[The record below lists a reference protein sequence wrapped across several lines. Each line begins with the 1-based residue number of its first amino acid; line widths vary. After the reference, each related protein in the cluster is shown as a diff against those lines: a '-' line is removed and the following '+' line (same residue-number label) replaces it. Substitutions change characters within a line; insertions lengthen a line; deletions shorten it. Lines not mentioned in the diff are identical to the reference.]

1 MRNRT
6 RWHRSAILCAI
17 FFSGSL
23 VAAGQTSL
31 PRQTQTDQTTEPTQ
45 PGYPSPVRS
54 LETRS
59 LAAPYVPVGHRERLW
74 WSLTNTIG
82 PTHLAGGLFTSAF
95 GTALDR
101 PKEYGPGWGGF
112 GDRFGM
118 RLTGVSTGNAMEAG
132 LGALWGE
139 DPRYFRVPGEPL
151 KARVRNVIRLT
162 FVARRPDASFAPA
175 YSRFIAVSGNN
186 FLSNTW
192 RADSE
197 ANNHDAAIRTV
208 EGIAGRMAGN
218 AFEEFWPDIEVHI
231 FHKKR

>member
-1 MRNRT
+1 MSK
-6 RWHRSAILCAI
+6 WLQSAVLCVA

-23 VAAGQTSL
+23 AASGQTSE
-31 PRQTQTDQTTEPTQ
+31 PRQTRSDQTTELTQ
-45 PGYPSPVRS
+45 SGHRS
-54 LETRS
+54 LLRPLRTES
-59 LAAPYVPVGHRERLW
+59 LDAPYDPIGHRERLHW
-74 WSLTNTIG
+74 FLTNTAG
-82 PTHLAGGLFTSAF
+82 PTHLAGGVITSAF
-95 GTALDR
+95 GTAIDR

-118 RLTGVSTGNAMEAG
+118 RLTGVSTGNAMEASI
-132 LGALWGE
+132 GALWGE
-139 DPRYFRVPGEPL
+139 DPRYFRVPEEPF

-175 YSRFIAVSGNN
+175 YARFIAVSSNN

-197 ANNHDAAIRTV
+197 ANNHDAALRTL

-218 AFEEFWPDIEVHI
+218 AFEEFWPDVESRV